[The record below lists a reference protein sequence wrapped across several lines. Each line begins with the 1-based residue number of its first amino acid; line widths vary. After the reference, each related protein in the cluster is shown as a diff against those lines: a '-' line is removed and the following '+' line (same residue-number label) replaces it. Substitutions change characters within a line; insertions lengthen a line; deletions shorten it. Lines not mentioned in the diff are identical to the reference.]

1 MNITD
6 ITPIIDAFIKLV
18 CAFILV
24 VIIPWLNKARQNE
37 NMTAIL
43 KIADEVARVA
53 KIVVSAANELEIT
66 GELRQTGLTK
76 AEYALAQAKKEL
88 NSRGIVVDD
97 EQIINQ
103 IKAAVTE
110 LRVKITNTSAEKK

>member
-1 MNITD
+1 MNVTD
-6 ITPIIDAFIKLV
+6 ITPIIDVFIKLA
-18 CAFILV
+18 CAIV
-24 VIIPWLNKARQNE
+24 VVIIIPWLNKARQNE
-37 NMTAIL
+37 NMATIL
-43 KIADEVARVA
+43 KIADEVAKVA

-76 AEYALAQAKKEL
+76 AEYALQQAKKEL
-88 NSRGIVVDD
+88 NNRGIVVDD

-110 LRVKITNTSAEKK
+110 LRVEIANTPAEKK

>member
-1 MNITD
+1 MNVTD
-6 ITPIIDAFIKLV
+6 ITPIIDAIIKLG
-18 CAFILV
+18 CAIIV
-24 VIIPWLNKARQNE
+24 VIIIPWLNKARQNE
-37 NMTAIL
+37 NMATIL
-43 KIADEVARVA
+43 KIADEVAKVA

-76 AEYALAQAKKEL
+76 AEYALQQAKKEL
-88 NSRGIVVDD
+88 NNRGIVVDD

-110 LRVKITNTSAEKK
+110 LRVEIANTPAEKK